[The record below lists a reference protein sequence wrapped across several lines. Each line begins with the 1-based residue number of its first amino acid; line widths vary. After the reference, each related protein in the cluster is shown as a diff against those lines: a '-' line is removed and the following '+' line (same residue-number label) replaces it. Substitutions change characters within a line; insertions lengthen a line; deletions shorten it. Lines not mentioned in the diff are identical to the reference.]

1 MVLQDHFCQTP
12 TEAAGGAVP
21 APLRGRP
28 GDTPV
33 MMYCTGGIRCDIYS
47 TYLRQK
53 ARPLPHASYFCPC
66 TRPIDAVQPKGTVCS
81 ATDIADLVGSACCNV
96 GNWWC
101 GNGALLRDRASIT
114 CTP

>member
-1 MVLQDHFCQTP
+1 VFFHEGLWGRDELCIAWFVDKKLLYGPQDHFCQTP

-21 APLRGRP
+21 APLRERP

-53 ARPLPHASYFCPC
+53 ARPLP
-66 TRPIDAVQPKGTVCS
+66 
-81 ATDIADLVGSACCNV
+81 
-96 GNWWC
+96 
-101 GNGALLRDRASIT
+101 RAS
-114 CTP
+114 